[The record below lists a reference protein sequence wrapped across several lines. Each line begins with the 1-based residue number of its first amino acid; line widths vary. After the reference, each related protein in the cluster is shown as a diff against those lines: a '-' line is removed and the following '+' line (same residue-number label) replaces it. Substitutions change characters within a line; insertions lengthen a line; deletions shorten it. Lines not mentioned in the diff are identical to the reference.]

1 LPASIAVMKA
11 IRHLARL
18 RFAGQHARHT
28 EHARSGAGTIVAMK
42 DNEQSIAQRIKELEG
57 AARKARLEAMQIAAS
72 LLMKE
77 NALLAE
83 PRGNST
89 DKGDVATLRARYTG
103 LVKMAE
109 ETQALID
116 KLHAEEHDTKYHR

>member
-1 LPASIAVMKA
+1 MLRSPIQL
-11 IRHLARL
+11 LARL
-18 RFAGQHARHT
+18 RFAGQHVHHT
-28 EHARSGAGTIVAMK
+28 HHARSGAGTFVAMK

-57 AARKARLEAMQIAAS
+57 AASKARLEAMQIAAS

-83 PRGNST
+83 PRANSG
-89 DKGDVATLRARYTG
+89 DKGDIAALRARYTG

-109 ETQALID
+109 ETQAIID
-116 KLHAEEHDTKYHR
+116 KLHAEEHTTKYHR

>member
-1 LPASIAVMKA
+1 MNV
-11 IRHLARL
+11 RRENV
-18 RFAGQHARHT
+18 Q
-28 EHARSGAGTIVAMK
+28 
-42 DNEQSIAQRIKELEG
+42 NEQPLVRFLERIRKSFSHDLRTPLGSIVNY
-57 AARKARLEAMQIAAS
+57 AAVLEAMQIAAS

>member
-1 LPASIAVMKA
+1 MKA

-42 DNEQSIAQRIKELEG
+42 DNEQSIAQRIKDLEG

-83 PRGNST
+83 PRRPRPSST
-89 DKGDVATLRARYTG
+89 SCTPKSTTPSITVRGSS
-103 LVKMAE
+103 E
-109 ETQALID
+109 SPE
-116 KLHAEEHDTKYHR
+116 

>member
-1 LPASIAVMKA
+1 MKL

-18 RFAGQHARHT
+18 RVAGQHAAHAG
-28 EHARSGAGTIVAMK
+28 HARSGAGTNVAMK
-42 DNEQSIAQRIKELEG
+42 EDEKTLAQRIKELE
-57 AARKARLEAMQIAAS
+57 AAASKARMEAMQIAAS

-83 PRGNST
+83 PRGNSS
-89 DKGDVATLRARYTG
+89 DKGDIATLRARYSG

-109 ETQALID
+109 ETQAVID
-116 KLHAEEHDTKYHR
+116 KLHAEEHTTKYHR